1 MCGIVGYIGTQ
12 AATDILMAGLEKLEY
27 RGYDSAGVA
36 TVWEG
41 GIHCVRAKGKLYN
54 LRQKLEEIANPAQ
67 IGIGHTRWATH
78 GKPEEYNAHPHT
90 DTRKRVAVVQNGI
103 IENYRQLRE
112 ELQKRGH
119 EFTSDTDTEVIP
131 HLIAEFLTNS
141 PTPDSPLPTP
151 LLEAVRQAVN
161 QLKGAF
167 AIAVIC
173 ADYPDELIVARQ
185 QAPLIIGFGQ
195 GEFFCA
201 SDTPAIVPHT
211 RAVLNLEN
219 GELARLTPLG
229 VEVYNFAGD
238 RLKKFPRT
246 LNWNPVQ
253 VEKQGFRHFMLKEIY
268 EQPGVVR
275 TCLETYIND
284 DWHVDGRGE
293 AADGAADGVTDGVTD
308 LAADRLTDVMD
319 GLTDVT
325 DEVTDLAADGV
336 TDVTDGVTDVGGKLG
351 EEMNNPFV
359 SSPAISKAASSS
371 SAANQPPIKLGIPN
385 SLYANLEQIQI
396 LACGTSWHAS
406 LVGKY
411 LLEQL
416 AGIPTMVQYASEFRY
431 APSPL
436 MKNTLTIGVT
446 QSGETADT
454 LAALEMER
462 QRRMDLGAEYEVKL
476 LGITNRA
483 ESSLAHLVTH
493 IIETH
498 AGMEIGVAAT
508 KTFVT
513 QLVAFYCLALD
524 LAYRRKTLP
533 LSKIAEIITG
543 LRQLPAQI
551 EIVLESQE
559 RYIEELAHDFSET
572 QDFIFIGRGINF
584 PIALEGALK
593 LKEIS
598 YIHAEGYPAGEMKH
612 GPIAL
617 LDAKVPVVAIAMP
630 GMVYDKVLSNA
641 QEAKARDARLI
652 GVTPMN
658 DQEAAHVFDHLLPVP
673 VVDELLSPILT
684 VIPLQLLAY
693 HIAARRGLDVDQPR
707 NLAKSVTVE

>member
-27 RGYDSAGVA
+27 RGYDSAGIA

-41 GIHCVRAKGKLYN
+41 ELHRVRAKGKLHN
-54 LRQKLEEIANPAQ
+54 LREKLESLENPARL
-67 IGIGHTRWATH
+67 GIGHTRWATH

-90 DTRKRVAVVQNGI
+90 DSAGRIAVVHNGI
-103 IENYRQLRE
+103 VENYRELRE
-112 ELQKRGH
+112 GLKQQGY
-119 EFTSDTDTEVIP
+119 EFRSDTDTEVIAN
-131 HLIAEFLTNS
+131 LIAEHLANS
-141 PTPDSPLPTP
+141 STSSQNSSP
-151 LLEAVRQAVN
+151 LLEAVRQTVN
-161 QLKGAF
+161 QLQGAF
-167 AIAVIC
+167 AIAVISV
-173 ADYPDELIVARQ
+173 DYPDELIGARQ
-185 QAPLIIGFGQ
+185 QAPLVVGFGQ

-201 SDTPAIVPHT
+201 SDTPAIVPYT
-211 RAVLNLEN
+211 RAVLPLDN
-219 GELARLTPLG
+219 GELARLMPMG
-229 VEVYNFAGD
+229 IEVYNLEGD
-238 RLKKFPRT
+238 RLKKTPRT
-246 LNWNPVQ
+246 LNWNPVL

-275 TCLETYIND
+275 TCLEAYLNND
-284 DWHVDGRGE
+284 WSLETDDGTPPQ
-293 AADGAADGVTDGVTD
+293 A
-308 LAADRLTDVMD
+308 
-319 GLTDVT
+319 
-325 DEVTDLAADGV
+325 
-336 TDVTDGVTDVGGKLG
+336 
-351 EEMNNPFV
+351 F
-359 SSPAISKAASSS
+359 
-371 SAANQPPIKLGIPN
+371 QPPIQLGIPA
-385 SLYANLEQIQI
+385 SLYENLERIQI

-436 MKNTLTIGVT
+436 TPNTLTIGVT

-454 LAALEMER
+454 LAALEME
-462 QRRMDLGAEYEVKL
+462 QKRRAELLPPYQPRL
-476 LGITNRA
+476 LGITNRL
-483 ESSLAHLVTH
+483 ESSLGTLVPH

-498 AGMEIGVAAT
+498 AGIEIGVAAT
-508 KTFVT
+508 KTFVN

-524 LAYRRKTLP
+524 LAWQRQSLP
-533 LSKIAEIITG
+533 ASRIKEILVG

-551 EIVLESQE
+551 ELILESQE
-559 RYIEELAHDFSET
+559 RYIEELAHEFAET
-572 QDFIFIGRGINF
+572 KDFIFLGRGINF

-630 GMVYDKVLSNA
+630 GNVYEKVLSNA

-652 GVTPMN
+652 GVTPIN
-658 DQEAAHVFDHLLPVP
+658 DPDAAETFDNLLPVP
-673 VVDELLSPILT
+673 AVEELLSPILT

>member
-12 AATDILMAGLEKLEY
+12 AATDILMAGLERLEY
-27 RGYDSAGVA
+27 RGYDSAGIA

-41 GIHCVRAKGKLYN
+41 EIHCVRAKGKLHN
-54 LRQKLEEIANPAQ
+54 LREKLDHIENPAQ

-78 GKPEEYNAHPHT
+78 GKPEEHNAHPHT
-90 DTRKRVAVVQNGI
+90 DTRRRVAVVQNGI
-103 IENYRQLRE
+103 IENYRELRE
-112 ELQKRGH
+112 ELKQRGH
-119 EFTSDTDTEVIP
+119 EFRSETDTEVIP
-131 HLIAEFLTNS
+131 HLIAEFLPETLSSVS
-141 PTPDSPLPTP
+141 PGSTS
-151 LLEAVRQAVN
+151 LLDAVRQAVN
-161 QLKGAF
+161 RLEGAF
-167 AIAVIC
+167 AIAVIS

-185 QAPLIIGFGQ
+185 QAPLTIGLGQ

-201 SDTPAIVPHT
+201 SDTPALVPHT

-275 TCLETYIND
+275 TCLEAYINQ
-284 DWHVDGRGE
+284 DWHPTE
-293 AADGAADGVTDGVTD
+293 
-308 LAADRLTDVMD
+308 
-319 GLTDVT
+319 
-325 DEVTDLAADGV
+325 
-336 TDVTDGVTDVGGKLG
+336 
-351 EEMNNPFV
+351 NP
-359 SSPAISKAASSS
+359 
-371 SAANQPPIKLGIPN
+371 SATSATKPVAQPIQLEIPE
-385 SLYANLEQIQI
+385 SVYENLEQIQI

-416 AGIPTMVQYASEFRY
+416 AGIPTTVQYASEFRY

-436 MKNTLTIGVT
+436 TKNTLTIGVT

-454 LAALEMER
+454 LAALDMER
-462 QRRMDLGAEYEVKL
+462 SRRVGLASEYQPRL
-476 LGITNRA
+476 LGITNRP
-483 ESSLAHLVTH
+483 ESSLGHLVPH

-498 AGMEIGVAAT
+498 AGIEIGVAAT

-513 QLVAFYCLALD
+513 QVVAFYCLALD
-524 LAYRRKTLP
+524 LAYRRQTLP
-533 LSKIAEIITG
+533 ASRIAEIITG
-543 LRQLPAQI
+543 LRQLPSQI
-551 EIVLESQE
+551 EMVLESQE
-559 RYIEELAHDFSET
+559 RYIEELAHEFAET
-572 QDFIFIGRGINF
+572 QDFIFLGRGINF

-630 GMVYDKVLSNA
+630 GTVYEKVLSNA

-658 DQEAAHVFDHLLPVP
+658 DLEAAHTFDNLLPVP
-673 VVDELLSPILT
+673 EVEELLSPILA